1 MTSRIRR
8 ALAGGPLAAATATG
22 IALAG
27 AGTANAI
34 TLPPEPTH
42 QGTEGEQA
50 YYQGGGDPT
59 IHRFTWTGGA
69 WRYDGCVGVG
79 YYEQVR

>member
-1 MTSRIRR
+1 MPSVISDSKTPG
-8 ALAGGPLAAATATG
+8 ALALTVM
-22 IALAG
+22 
-27 AGTANAI
+27 N
-34 TLPPEPTH
+34 H
-42 QGTEGEQA
+42 
-50 YYQGGGDPT
+50 QGGGDPT

>member
-8 ALAGGPLAAATATG
+8 ALAGGLLAAATATG

-27 AGTANAI
+27 AGTANAYA
-34 TLPPEPTH
+34 PPAPTH
-42 QGTEGEQA
+42 EGAEGEQA

-59 IHRFTWTGGA
+59 IHRFTWTGGG

-79 YYEQVR
+79 LHEQVR